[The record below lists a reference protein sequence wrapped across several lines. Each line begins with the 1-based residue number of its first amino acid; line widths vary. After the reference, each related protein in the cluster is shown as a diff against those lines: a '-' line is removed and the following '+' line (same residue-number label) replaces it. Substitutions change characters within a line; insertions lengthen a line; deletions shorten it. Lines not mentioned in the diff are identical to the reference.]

1 MICSFLTYWAGL
13 LKEDLRQQVNRGAE
27 AVKTAA
33 LLFHGQEMRSQA
45 QDEMQLIPFV
55 G

>member
-13 LKEDLRQQVNRGAE
+13 LKDNLKQQVVQGAE

-33 LLFHGQEMRSQA
+33 LFFHRQDVQMQA
-45 QDEMQLIPFV
+45 QDERQLIPYV